1 MKIKSVC
8 LLFVVSIF
16 FCNIQIQAM
25 DDIANNFYKSIASG
39 NKDKMNTASIELLT
53 VMFSPASQN
62 IQKTAHGW
70 VFCSEPLPKNEQ
82 PLGTEQSLQPD
93 EILELVPSDIEFSN
107 AKDQRIFNVLAT
119 LKFFEYVI
127 QHYEFVFLLP
137 KKFHS
142 FTKEKFEEH
151 FRTLSLYYS
160 TELKQI
166 RMSQAKI
173 SKIQAMVD
181 NNLQAIIENRISNL
195 S

>member
-25 DDIANNFYKSIASG
+25 DDVADNFYKSIASG

-82 PLGTEQSLQPD
+82 PLGTEQSLEPD
-93 EILELVPSDIEFSN
+93 EILELVPSWIEFPDETD
-107 AKDQRIFNVLAT
+107 AYIFNILAT

-127 QHYEFVFLLP
+127 EHYQFIFLLP
-137 KKFHS
+137 KEFHS
-142 FTKEKFEEH
+142 FTKEKIKENFCILKL
-151 FRTLSLYYS
+151 RSS
-160 TELKQI
+160 NELK
-166 RMSQAKI
+166 KI
-173 SKIQAMVD
+173 SVSEKKLIKIQAMVD